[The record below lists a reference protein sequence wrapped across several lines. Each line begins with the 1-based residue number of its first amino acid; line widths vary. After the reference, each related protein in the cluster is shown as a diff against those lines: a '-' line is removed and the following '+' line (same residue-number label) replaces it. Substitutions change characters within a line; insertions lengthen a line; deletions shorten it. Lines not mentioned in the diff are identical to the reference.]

1 VKSSPQFAAP
11 DVRMSEDYFA
21 LRLAPRAE
29 PKPPLLALV
38 HKGDVAGVQKLLR
51 SFGPAD
57 AVKAVQQTVD
67 TSMRTAVHY
76 AAYTGNTSMQQVI
89 LRVPQDFLRK
99 RMQQQ
104 LRELKQRGSDMAR
117 YGTAADTKIF
127 AEWALTE
134 RGRLRREMELELDRK
149 HNELL
154 VRAMRRVLACLAAS
168 PPPSPT
174 HNPSLAGLAL
184 TPLAAP
190 PTPSYTRAPHTVPA
204 LPVTGSRSTIAATF
218 LHCATRRAR
227 GGHSRRCCAAG
238 AAT

>member
-1 VKSSPQFAAP
+1 M
-11 DVRMSEDYFA
+11 DVDYFA

-51 SFGPAD
+51 SLDPAD

-67 TSMRTAVHY
+67 GGNVMRTAVHY
-76 AAYTGNTSMQQVI
+76 AAYTGNTSMQQVL

-104 LRELKQRGSDMAR
+104 LRELKQRGSDMGR

-154 VRAMRRVLACLAAS
+154 VRAMHRVLACL
-168 PPPSPT
+168 P
-174 HNPSLAGLAL
+174 
-184 TPLAAP
+184 
-190 PTPSYTRAPHTVPA
+190 
-204 LPVTGSRSTIAATF
+204 
-218 LHCATRRAR
+218 
-227 GGHSRRCCAAG
+227 
-238 AAT
+238 